1 MESDHGPQIVFD
13 RVTFTYNAAETPALR
28 DVSLQIQ
35 QGEYVALMGL
45 NGAGK
50 TTLQLCINGIVPNML
65 PGEFEGT
72 VTVAGRDPFD
82 TPVREM
88 AKVVGMVFDNPE
100 FQMSQMTVAE
110 EVALGLE
117 SLGMEYDEM
126 RQRIPRALE
135 LVGLTGFDERMPLAL
150 SGGQQQRLAI
160 AAVLAMEPQILVM
173 DEPTSN
179 LDPIGKEEVF
189 RIAARLNKE
198 RGMTVIM
205 AEHEVEVLAEYAD
218 RVIIL
223 DNGAIVAN
231 GSPREVFGELQ
242 LLQRIGLRP
251 PQATELASR
260 LNLAE
265 AVDGRLP
272 VTTEETI
279 KAIEAWQS
287 PPATIPAR

>member
-1 MESDHGPQIVFD
+1 VESGQGPQIVFD
-13 RVTFTYNAAETPALR
+13 RVTFTYSAAETPALR

-35 QGEYVALMGL
+35 AGEYVALMGL

-50 TTLQLCINGIVPNML
+50 TTLELCINGIVPNML
-65 PGEFEGT
+65 PGEFEGA
-72 VTVAGRDPFD
+72 VTVAGRDAFE

-150 SGGQQQRLAI
+150 SGGQLQRLAS

-198 RGMTVIM
+198 RGMTVVM

-218 RVIIL
+218 RVIVL
-223 DNGAIVAN
+223 DKGAIVAN
-231 GSPREVFGELQ
+231 GSPREVFGELE
-242 LLQRIGLRP
+242 LLRRIGLRP
-251 PQATELASR
+251 PQGTELATR

-279 KAIEAWQS
+279 KAIEAWLP
-287 PPATIPAR
+287 PPATSPAR